1 MLAEA
6 AEEAV
11 PAARL
16 LLLPVAAVRRR
27 ERELQAAEP
36 PPGAGGGGGDPPLPP
51 PPPLWPWEWSGRLPE
66 PGFSPGAAA
75 RGAEGRD
82 KIGSSGL
89 DMLPL
94 FPPFR
99 GSLRQDVSERHR
111 REAKG
116 EAENGRTQAGDSRR
130 GVPRSLRQ
138 PPPGSVSSA
147 PRPRR
152 VLTFPFPL

>member
-1 MLAEA
+1 MLAET

-16 LLLPVAAVRRR
+16 LLLVVVVRRR
-27 ERELQAAEP
+27 ERELQGAES

-82 KIGSSGL
+82 KIRFSGL

-99 GSLRQDVSERHR
+99 GSLRQDV
-111 REAKG
+111 
-116 EAENGRTQAGDSRR
+116 
-130 GVPRSLRQ
+130 
-138 PPPGSVSSA
+138 
-147 PRPRR
+147 
-152 VLTFPFPL
+152 

>member
-16 LLLPVAAVRRR
+16 PLLLLVVRRR
-27 ERELQAAEP
+27 KRELQAAEP

-75 RGAEGRD
+75 RGAEGRA
-82 KIGSSGL
+82 KSRFSGL

-99 GSLRQDVSERHR
+99 RSLRQDV
-111 REAKG
+111 
-116 EAENGRTQAGDSRR
+116 
-130 GVPRSLRQ
+130 
-138 PPPGSVSSA
+138 
-147 PRPRR
+147 
-152 VLTFPFPL
+152 

>member
-16 LLLPVAAVRRR
+16 LLLLLVVRRR

-36 PPGAGGGGGDPPLPP
+36 PPRAGGGGGGRPLPP
-51 PPPLWPWEWSGRLPE
+51 APPLWPWEWSGLLPE

-82 KIGSSGL
+82 ESRFSGL
-89 DMLPL
+89 DMLPP

-99 GSLRQDVSERHR
+99 WSLREDV
-111 REAKG
+111 
-116 EAENGRTQAGDSRR
+116 
-130 GVPRSLRQ
+130 
-138 PPPGSVSSA
+138 
-147 PRPRR
+147 
-152 VLTFPFPL
+152 